1 MFSHISSLQ
10 SLSNRH
16 LKTNKIIDIVN
27 CNEKTLEELAKSGKT
42 FDGNPFEALL
52 ECQQDFKTFSKMMC
66 LRKAKHKNYGS
77 GDPLNTRMKFD
88 FNKFFKEK
96 IKGFVEN
103 PNKNFNVGIG
113 RNDGFLSERRE
124 RKGDMIKEMLNGMVN
139 KRLVSKIGLKPR
151 KGPGG
156 TFKDS
161 HE

>member
-1 MFSHISSLQ
+1 
-10 SLSNRH
+10 
-16 LKTNKIIDIVN
+16 
-27 CNEKTLEELAKSGKT
+27 
-42 FDGNPFEALL
+42 
-52 ECQQDFKTFSKMMC
+52 MC

-139 KRLVSKIGLKPR
+139 KRLVSKIGLKIKAKR
-151 KGPGG
+151 AITAMGSLE
-156 TFKDS
+156 KDQEE
-161 HE
+161 HLRIHMNKII